1 MYHFFRALAKN
12 SSFIFLALALC
23 GWKKI
28 NVLFVRLAFL
38 VQMLNFRT
46 IFCIMHNV
54 LQVALVA
61 TLTNKPD

>member
-12 SSFIFLALALC
+12 SSFIFLAVAYC

-28 NVLFVRLAFL
+28 YVLFVRLAFL

-46 IFCIMHNV
+46 IFCIMHNG
-54 LQVALVA
+54 LV
-61 TLTNKPD
+61 